1 MKITSGLVALSLLVA
16 APAWS
21 QNRTTPSDT
30 QIRAILAD
38 RIDTRKQSVGMVVGV
53 IDAKG
58 RRIVSYGALNQGDPR
73 PLDGDT
79 EYEIGSIT
87 KVFTSLLLAD
97 MVERGEV
104 SLGDPVSKYL
114 PPSVK
119 MPSRNGKEITLL
131 DLSTHVSGLPVEQES
146 FKPADPANPFA
157 DYTVDRMYAFLS
169 GYTLPR
175 DPGEKFE
182 YSNLGGGLLG
192 HVLARRAGTDY
203 ETLVRRRITSR
214 LGMKDTAVTLT
225 PAMAKRLAVGHD
237 AGLKPVKN
245 WDIPT
250 LAGAGALRSTANDLL
265 TFLAAE
271 LGFKATALKDAMA
284 EQTVVRRA
292 NIMPSGPGAPELDI
306 ALGWIVRKDA
316 GGTVIWHNGG
326 TGGYRTFAGFNP
338 ATRTG
343 VVVLSNTNPDA
354 GAAAGDDIGFHIL
367 TGSKLSEPPQAHHEI
382 VLDQAAKEAL
392 TGRYQLRP
400 DSILAVTLEDG
411 KLFGQATGQEKFP
424 LIAESPNRLYLKA
437 ADAEITFTLGP
448 GGRASSLV
456 VHQNGRD
463 VPAPRM
469 P

>member
-1 MKITSGLVALSLLVA
+1 MKITSGLVLLCLLAA

-21 QNRTTPSDT
+21 QNWTTPSDS
-30 QIRAILAD
+30 QIRAILAN
-38 RIDTRKQSVGMVVGV
+38 RIDTRQQSVGMVVGV

-87 KVFTSLLLAD
+87 KVFTSLVLSD
-97 MVERGEV
+97 MVKRGEV

-114 PPSVK
+114 PPTVK

-131 DLSTHVSGLPVEQES
+131 DLSTHYSGLPVEQES

-157 DYTVDRMYAFLS
+157 DYTVDQMYAFLS

-203 ETLVRRRITSR
+203 ETLVKQRITSK

-225 PAMAKRLAVGHD
+225 PAMTRRLAVGHD

-245 WDIPT
+245 WDLPT

-271 LGFKATALKDAMA
+271 LGFKATALKDAMTQQA
-284 EQTVVRRA
+284 VVRRA

-367 TGSKLSEPPQAHHEI
+367 TGSKLSEPPKAHGEI

-400 DSILAVTLEDG
+400 ELILAVTLEDG

-463 VPAPRM
+463 TPAPRI